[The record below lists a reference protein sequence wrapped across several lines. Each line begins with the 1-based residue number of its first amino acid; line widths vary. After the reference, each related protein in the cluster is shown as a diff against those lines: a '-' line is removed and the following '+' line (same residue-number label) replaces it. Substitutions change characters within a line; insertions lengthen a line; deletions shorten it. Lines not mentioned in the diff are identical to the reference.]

1 MENRWIKAATILP
14 PTLKV
19 CGRRLLP
26 FCLRHRVALEAI
38 ESPLVF
44 TSKPM
49 SPLDLII
56 AIRVLGSHDIT
67 AVRKPLTI
75 AERWHLARLS
85 ISEDSFIEEAQK
97 VVLYF
102 EAQSLWPRF
111 WAKEEKTESGGL
123 SWHLAVIANLVRN
136 GCTLEE
142 AWTMPEAEAIWL
154 HIAHSKAAGAK
165 VDIVSDRE
173 WDAMED
179 YKRKEAASKSKPT
192 NRN

>member
-38 ESPLVF
+38 ESPLIF
-44 TSKPM
+44 TSKTM
-49 SPLDLII
+49 SAIDLIVAVRI
-56 AIRVLGSHDIT
+56 LASYDIT
-67 AVRKPLTI
+67 EVRKPMTMS
-75 AERWHLARLS
+75 ERWHLARLS
-85 ISEDSFIEEAQK
+85 ISEDSLIEEAKK
-97 VVLYF
+97 VVIYF

-111 WAKEEKTESGGL
+111 WAKDERTEGGGL
-123 SWHLAVIANLVRN
+123 SWHLAVIANLIRN
-136 GCTLEE
+136 GCTLTE

-179 YKRKEAASKSKPT
+179 YKRKEKASKQNPT

>member
-1 MENRWIKAATILP
+1 VENRWIKAATILP

-38 ESPLVF
+38 ESPLIF
-44 TSKPM
+44 TSKTM
-49 SPLDLII
+49 SAIDLIVAVRI
-56 AIRVLGSHDIT
+56 LASYDIT
-67 AVRKPLTI
+67 EVRKPMTMS
-75 AERWHLARLS
+75 ERWHLARLS
-85 ISEDSFIEEAQK
+85 ISEDSLIEEAKK
-97 VVLYF
+97 VVIYF

-111 WAKEEKTESGGL
+111 WAKDERTEGGGL
-123 SWHLAVIANLVRN
+123 SWHLAVIANLIRN
-136 GCTLEE
+136 GCTLTE

-179 YKRKEAASKSKPT
+179 YKRKEKASKQNPT